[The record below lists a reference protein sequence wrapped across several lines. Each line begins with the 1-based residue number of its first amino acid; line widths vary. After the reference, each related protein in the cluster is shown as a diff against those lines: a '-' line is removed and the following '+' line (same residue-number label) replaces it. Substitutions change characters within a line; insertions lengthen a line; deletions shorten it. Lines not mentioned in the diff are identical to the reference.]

1 MLYAVLA
8 DISVFIHAL
17 FVLFAVFGGLAVLR
31 WKRLVWAHLP
41 AAVWGVAVELGGWVC
56 PLTCLENHFRRLAG
70 EAGYQG
76 GFIER
81 YLEPLLYPLGLTQR
95 SQIFFGFTVLL
106 INLVLYSI
114 VWRRAKPGI
123 NN

>member
-1 MLYAVLA
+1 MLYGALA
-8 DISVFIHAL
+8 DLSVFIHAL

-31 WKRLVWAHLP
+31 WKRLAWAHLP
-41 AAVWGVAVELGGWVC
+41 AAVWGVAIELGGWVC
-56 PLTCLENHFRRLAG
+56 PLTYLENHFRRLAG
-70 EAGYQG
+70 ETGYQG

-95 SQIFFGFTVLL
+95 SQIFFGVAAFL